1 MRELELDAPVSA
13 LTVAELEELIERI
26 IAQREARQKASTLS
40 EKRRADPA
48 SIAAVH
54 ALRGS
59 ARGEHLLEQLLADR
73 AEERARER

>member
-1 MRELELDAPVSA
+1 MKELELDAPVST
-13 LTVAELEELIERI
+13 LTIAELEELIERI
-26 IAQREARQKASTLS
+26 ITQREAKQKAVAQSG
-40 EKRRADPA
+40 RRKADPE